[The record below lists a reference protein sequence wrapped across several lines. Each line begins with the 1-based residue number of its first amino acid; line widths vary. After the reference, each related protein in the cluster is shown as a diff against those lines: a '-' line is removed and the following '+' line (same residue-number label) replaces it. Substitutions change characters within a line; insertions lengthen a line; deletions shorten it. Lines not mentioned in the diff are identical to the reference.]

1 MRTNIAGT
9 QRAPRSA
16 ISSAS
21 VERIDVVLDRFEDL
35 KRRVPTE

>member
-21 VERIDVVLDRFEDL
+21 VERIVVLNCFEDL